1 MSFYD
6 EIVLVTGVAG
16 FIGSNFIVFM
26 VKKYPNIQFIGID
39 KISYCSNLDNIKDIK
54 DYKNFK
60 FYKYDLT
67 DENKMNKIFEDHKI
81 NNVIH
86 FAAYTHVDNSF
97 GNSIEFTKNNIVATH
112 ILLEF
117 SKKNKINK
125 FIYVS
130 TDEVYG
136 STNIISDEKSTL
148 DPTNPYAA
156 TKAASEH
163 LVKSYYYSFKLPII
177 ITRGNNVYGP
187 NQYPDKVIP
196 LFIFRLLNDKKC
208 QIQGSGHQ
216 KRSFLYIDDVVV
228 AFDIIFN
235 HGKIGEIYNIGTDH
249 EVSINNLS
257 YILID
262 KIKHTK
268 KYDDWIEYITDRN
281 INDIRYQISIE
292 KLKLLGWKQETS
304 FDDGLEK
311 TINWCSKNLNLYDNK
326 I

>member
-86 FAAYTHVDNSF
+86 FAAYTHVDHSF

-196 LFIFRLLNDKKC
+196 LFIFRLLNDKK
-208 QIQGSGHQ
+208 
-216 KRSFLYIDDVVV
+216 
-228 AFDIIFN
+228 
-235 HGKIGEIYNIGTDH
+235 
-249 EVSINNLS
+249 
-257 YILID
+257 
-262 KIKHTK
+262 
-268 KYDDWIEYITDRN
+268 
-281 INDIRYQISIE
+281 
-292 KLKLLGWKQETS
+292 
-304 FDDGLEK
+304 
-311 TINWCSKNLNLYDNK
+311 
-326 I
+326 